1 MEECIMAK
9 PSKKKKNPIYELF
22 ESNYDIDFFYKPS
35 SENIDVFYYIVL
47 DNTVR
52 LTIKVFENNVLA
64 IHEIIPM
71 TNALLSKFYEELLTF
86 LRNQT
91 KFTVIISRIGYTDA
105 ICVTCDKME
114 FPLVDDARFLTVPGR
129 LYDKMKLK
137 YQHDVNKYGFYIVT
151 VNDSEI
157 ESFDTNCDDDNDEL
171 TVSDPTISEDII
183 VEDQPV
189 LDKEP
194 DGLIDKFITYLNTS
208 RFVSNVLPLD
218 KGKASFE
225 WAGINVTFEK
235 NGTIISILEVESPD
249 NVSAVQYMALFQFL
263 EGFLPSSNIII
274 EMVTNPIVYKVCRA
288 RDYKRVMHSI
298 NVRLSANTFGTF
310 ELSKMK

>member
-9 PSKKKKNPIYELF
+9 PGKKKKNPIYELF

-52 LTIKVFENNVLA
+52 LAIKV
-64 IHEIIPM
+64 
-71 TNALLSKFYEELLTF
+71 ELLTF

-114 FPLVDDARFLTVPGR
+114 FPLVDDTRFLTVPGR

-151 VNDSEI
+151 VNDSEL
-157 ESFDTNCDDDNDEL
+157 ESFDTNCDDDTDEL

-218 KGKASFE
+218 KGKATFE

-263 EGFLPSSNIII
+263 EGFLSSSNIII